1 MSIQQALEKILTGQ
15 GLTEQEM
22 IAVMQAIMEGAV
34 PAAPMA
40 AFLTA
45 LRMKGETVE
54 EILGAARVMREKAET
69 VSVDADPVV
78 DTCGTGGDGGQ
89 TFNISTAAAFVAA
102 GAGVTVAKHGNRAV
116 SSQSGS
122 ADVLKCL
129 GVNVDADKERVETCL
144 RKTGIGFLFAPL
156 MHRAMK
162 HAAAVRKELGIRT
175 LFNLLGPL
183 TNPAGAH
190 AQVVGVFDGKWIVPL
205 AEVLKALGAR
215 QALVVHGDDGLDE
228 ISLMSGTR
236 VAELKDGCVREYA
249 VSPEDF
255 GFKRCSPLLVR
266 GGMPEENA
274 AIVRAVLEGRPG
286 PHLDIVLVNAG
297 AAIFVSGKADSL
309 LAGVEAARE
318 SVLSGAAQKKLED
331 LIRVSNA

>member
-1 MSIQQALEKILTGQ
+1 MSIQEALEKILAGQ
-15 GLTEQEM
+15 SLKEQEM
-22 IAVMQAIMEGAV
+22 IAVMQAVMQGEVA
-34 PAAPMA
+34 AAPLA

-69 VSVDADPVV
+69 VSVDAGTIV

-102 GAGVTVAKHGNRAV
+102 GAGVTIAKHGNRAV
-116 SSQSGS
+116 SSSSGS

-129 GVNVDADKERVETCL
+129 GVNVEAGKEQVEACI
-144 RKTGIGFLFAPL
+144 KHAGIGFLFAPL
-156 MHRAMK
+156 MHKAMK
-162 HAAAVRKELGIRT
+162 HAAPVRKELGIRT

-190 AQVVGVFDGKWIVPL
+190 AQVVGVFDGKWVTPI
-205 AEVLKALGAR
+205 AEVLNALGTR

-236 VAELKDGCVREYA
+236 VAELKDGTVREYS
-249 VSPEDF
+249 VQPEDF
-255 GFKRCSPLLVR
+255 GMKRCSPLMVR
-266 GGMPEENA
+266 GGQPEENA
-274 AIVRAVLEGRPG
+274 AILRAVLEGRPG
-286 PHLDIVLVNAG
+286 PQTDIVLLNAG
-297 AAIFVSGKADSL
+297 AAIAVSGNADSL
-309 LAGVEAARE
+309 LAGVQEARE
-318 SVLSGAAQKKLED
+318 SLLSGAAAKKLND
-331 LIRVSNA
+331 LIAVSNA